1 MITDMLISRTDWM
14 EFGGAAA
21 ENYIKLYDLWAK
33 ILGKM
38 MPLKVSVWL
47 KILLFKRSIPS
58 AKLIKNGNGGNDV

>member
-14 EFGGAAA
+14 EFGGTAA

-47 KILLFKRSIPS
+47 KILFI
-58 AKLIKNGNGGNDV
+58 LIEEPTIQIYHK